1 MARREEGTSALDE
14 AETLLREA
22 VRLAPGD
29 VVQASRLVWLLLDIA
44 KGVPARAASVRGE
57 LRELLD
63 GLLQGLAPQ
72 KKHDAFW
79 LGLDWDRM
87 FEDVQEAERELSVA
101 YSTACELSDRN

>member
-1 MARREEGTSALDE
+1 MQLADAENPLRHIYARMVE
-14 AETLLREA
+14 AHA
-22 VRLAPGD
+22 
-29 VVQASRLVWLLLDIA
+29 
-44 KGVPARAASVRGE
+44 
-57 LRELLD
+57 LLD

-101 YSTACELSDRN
+101 YAAACELSDRN